1 MRSDALVDR
10 VRVGPVREADDNVR
24 VLEPKAGV
32 DVGRDLVV
40 GFENVFDIDIDEI
53 VEGVDMLLH
62 ETLHFE
68 ERGEQQPFILQ
79 SVGIGMGKVF
89 YDVPRQP

>member
-1 MRSDALVDR
+1 MRSHTLVDR

-24 VLEPKAGV
+24 VFEPKTRV

-40 GFENVFDIDIDEI
+40 GFEDVFDIDIDEI

-62 ETLHFE
+62 
-68 ERGEQQPFILQ
+68 
-79 SVGIGMGKVF
+79 
-89 YDVPRQP
+89 